1 VAGVTARPSAMKAL
15 SILRQEHSALTA
27 VLHGLQFLAGQ
38 IERGEKCDIR
48 VLRAMLFYIDS
59 FPDRFHHPKE
69 DGYLFPTIQKR
80 TGAADAVIA
89 KLEDEHHQGM
99 LAIRVVEQ
107 RLLHYEE
114 GGAAYAVP
122 LVQSLRDYIEA
133 YRRHIRTEEEVLLPI
148 AEQVLLPE
156 DWRELGEVFSGHLD
170 PLLGLD
176 ARQGFD
182 RLFTHIVNIAPP
194 PLGVGPEA

>member
-1 VAGVTARPSAMKAL
+1 MNAL
-15 SILRQEHSALTA
+15 AILRQEHSALTA
-27 VLHGLQFLAGQ
+27 VLHGLQFLASQ
-38 IERGEKCDIR
+38 LERGDSTDLK
-48 VLRAMLFYIDS
+48 VLRSMLFYIDS

-89 KLEDEHHQGM
+89 KLEEEHHQGM

-107 RLLHYEE
+107 RLLHFEE
-114 GGAAYAVP
+114 GGPAYVTP
-122 LVQSLRDYIEA
+122 LVESLRGYVEA

-156 DWRELGEVFSGHLD
+156 DWAELGEVFSGHHD
-170 PLLGLD
+170 PLLGTD
-176 ARQGFD
+176 TRHGFD

-194 PLGVGPEA
+194 PLGVGPGH

>member
-1 VAGVTARPSAMKAL
+1 MKAL
-15 SILRQEHSALTA
+15 AILRQEHSALTA
-27 VLHGLQFLAGQ
+27 VLHGLQFLTDQ
-38 IERGEKCDIR
+38 LERGEKADIK

-69 DGYLFPTIQKR
+69 DGHLFPTILKR

-99 LAIRVVEQ
+99 LAIRVIEQ

-114 GGAAYAVP
+114 GGPTYVMP
-122 LVQSLRDYIEA
+122 LVQSLHGYIEA

-156 DWRELGEVFSGHLD
+156 DWRELDEVFSGHLD

-182 RLFTHIVNIAPP
+182 RMFTHIVNIAPP

>member
-1 VAGVTARPSAMKAL
+1 MNAL
-15 SILRQEHSALTA
+15 SVLRQEHAALTA
-27 VLHGLQFLAGQ
+27 VLHGLEFVAGQ
-38 IERGEKCDIR
+38 LERGEKCNVK
-48 VLRAMLFYIDS
+48 VLRAMVFYIDS

-69 DGYLFPTIQKR
+69 DGHLFPAIQKR

-99 LAIRVVEQ
+99 LAIRVVAQ

-114 GGAAYAVP
+114 GGAEYELP
-122 LVQSLRDYIEA
+122 LAQTLRGYVGA
-133 YRRHIRTEEEVLLPI
+133 YRRHIRSEEEVLLPI

-156 DWRELGEVFSGHLD
+156 DWKELDEVFSGHHD